1 MRGLV
6 AVRSPEHGAVPRK
19 QPLLLLIMAL
29 GIVLPAC
36 RDKLIEPAPGL
47 PSVDELSR
55 ELGPGIHP
63 VVALPTASAWR
74 SGQAPIRI
82 HLLAVDVDVRVQSYQ
97 GWIRFDPELMEVL
110 DGSSP
115 EGILGA
121 WNEVTPGAVRFAG
134 VSLEGVG
141 DGQVLELRVK
151 ARRPIVAGDLA
162 LSLDEVTG
170 TQATA
175 AFKNLMSDVRLKDVA
190 PVMALRPSV
199 RP

>member
-1 MRGLV
+1 MKGLV
-6 AVRSPEHGAVPRK
+6 AVRSPKHGAVPR
-19 QPLLLLIMAL
+19 QQTLLHLLIAL
-29 GIVLPAC
+29 GIVLSGC
-36 RDKLIEPAPGL
+36 RDKLIEPAAGL
-47 PSVDELSR
+47 PSVEELAQ

-82 HLLAVDVDVRVQSYQ
+82 HLLAVDMDVRVQSYQ

-121 WNEVTPGAVRFAG
+121 WNEVKPGDVRFAG

-141 DGQVLELRVK
+141 DDHVLELGVK
-151 ARRPIVAGDLA
+151 ARRPLVAGDLT

-175 AFKNLMSDVRLKDVA
+175 AFKNLMSDVRLKEVA